1 VIVDVV
7 DHGHHV
13 ATLTPALRVFA
24 GQAVALSDVAM
35 RSTPQRDLLV
45 TVRQIDP
52 PTGAATVDVTVRPL
66 VLLVWWGGL
75 VAAAGG
81 GLVLLTTRT
90 TRTVRPGWPPKPDGE
105 RTQTAVD
112 QPSAAPVP
120 LALEETV
127 NRRGR
132 RGRVRPLFPRLV
144 FPRRG

>member
-1 VIVDVV
+1 MIVDVA

-35 RSTPQRDLLV
+35 RSTPPRDLLI

-66 VLLVWWGGL
+66 VVLVWWGGL

-81 GLVLLTTRT
+81 GLVLLTALTALTART
-90 TRTVRPGWPPKPDGE
+90 ARQPTPDGAKA
-105 RTQTAVD
+105 RTAAD
-112 QPSAAPVP
+112 QRSVAPVP
-120 LALEETV
+120 LAFEETV

-132 RGRVRPLFPRLV
+132 RGGVRPLFSRLV
-144 FPRRG
+144 LPRRG